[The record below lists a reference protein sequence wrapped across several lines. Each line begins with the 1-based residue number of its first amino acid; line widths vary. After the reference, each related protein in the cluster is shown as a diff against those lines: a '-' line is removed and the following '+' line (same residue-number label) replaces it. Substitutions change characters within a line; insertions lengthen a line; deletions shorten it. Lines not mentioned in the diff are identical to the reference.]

1 MVPQA
6 AALRK
11 PVLFL
16 QPPFV
21 SYSSSGRE
29 EAIMNAPKDRAML
42 VQAAASANKI
52 RGRAVPRAGGCD
64 VAAAHPILPARIHH
78 DPERRRSSHP
88 FDRIVVLKW

>member
-1 MVPQA
+1 M
-6 AALRK
+6 
-11 PVLFL
+11 LFL

-29 EAIMNAPKDRAML
+29 EAIADAPKDRAVL
-42 VQAAASANKI
+42 VQSAASADKVC
-52 RGRAVPRAGGCD
+52 GRAVPRAGGCD